1 MAAVS
6 TYLNFPGNTEEAFLF
21 YRSVFGGEFV
31 GGIRRMGEVPAQPG
45 QPPMSESDKKLV
57 LHVTLP
63 ILGGHQLMA
72 TDASDSMGAAYKL
85 TAGNNVHLNLEP
97 DTRAETDR
105 LYAALGAG
113 GKQEQPPQE
122 MFWGAYWGT
131 LTDRF
136 GIHWM
141 FNCAAK

>member
-45 QPPMSESDKKLV
+45 QPPMSESDRKLV

-63 ILGGHQLMA
+63 IMGGHQLMA
-72 TDASDSMGAAYKL
+72 TDASDSMGFKL
-85 TAGNNVHLNLEP
+85 VKGNNVNINLQP
-97 DTRAETDR
+97 DTRADADR
-105 LYAALGAG
+105 LFKGLSAG
-113 GKQEQPPQE
+113 GEVSMPLME
-122 MFWGAYWGT
+122 MFWGDYFGSV
-131 LTDRF
+131 TDRF

-141 FNCAAK
+141 INCASKT

>member
-1 MAAVS
+1 MATVS

-45 QPPMSESDKKLV
+45 QPPMSDADRKLV
-57 LHVTLP
+57 LHIALP

-72 TDASDSMGAAYKL
+72 TDASESMGFRLVK
-85 TAGNNVHLNLEP
+85 GNNVNINLQP
-97 DTRAETDR
+97 DNRADADR
-105 LYAALGAG
+105 LFKGLSAG
-113 GKQEQPPQE
+113 GEVSMPLME
-122 MFWGAYWGT
+122 MFWGDYFGSV
-131 LTDRF
+131 TDKF

-141 FNCAAK
+141 INCTSKT

>member
-1 MAAVS
+1 MATVS

-45 QPPMSESDKKLV
+45 QPPMSDADKKLV
-57 LHVTLP
+57 LHVALP

-72 TDASDSMGAAYKL
+72 TDASDSMGFKL
-85 TAGNNVHLNLEP
+85 VKGNNVNINLQP
-97 DTRAETDR
+97 DTRADADR
-105 LYAALGAG
+105 LFKGLSAG
-113 GKQEQPPQE
+113 GEVSMPLME
-122 MFWGAYWGT
+122 MFWGDYFGSV
-131 LTDRF
+131 TDRF

-141 FNCAAK
+141 INCASKT

>member
-72 TDASDSMGAAYKL
+72 TDASDSMGFKL
-85 TAGNNVHLNLEP
+85 VKGNNVNINLQP
-97 DTRAETDR
+97 DTRADADR
-105 LYAALGAG
+105 LFKGLSAG
-113 GKQEQPPQE
+113 GEVSMPLME
-122 MFWGAYWGT
+122 MFWGDYFGSV
-131 LTDRF
+131 TDRF

-141 FNCAAK
+141 INCASKT